1 MPPPVHPSIS
11 KYSGKSFLEGLRRR
25 KLLLCAGKRGL
36 GNKIAAVQTD
46 SNDKPLEDVV
56 IDTIRVE
63 TAGKT
68 YTVEK
73 IGE

>member
-1 MPPPVHPSIS
+1 MHADA
-11 KYSGKSFLEGLRRR
+11 KSLDGQYAAFGQVVEGMDEVD
-25 KLLLCAGKRGL
+25 
-36 GNKIAAVQTD
+36 KIAAVQTD

>member
-1 MPPPVHPSIS
+1 MD
-11 KYSGKSFLEGLRRR
+11 
-25 KLLLCAGKRGL
+25 
-36 GNKIAAVQTD
+36 KIAAVQTD